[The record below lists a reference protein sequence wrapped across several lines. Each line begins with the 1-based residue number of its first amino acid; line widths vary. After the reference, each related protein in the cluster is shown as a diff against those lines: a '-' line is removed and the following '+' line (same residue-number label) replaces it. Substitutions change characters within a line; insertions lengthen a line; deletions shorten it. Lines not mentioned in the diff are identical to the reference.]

1 MKFSRVILLLALA
14 GSSAS
19 ALADD
24 CRFDD
29 RAGLL
34 AMTPEAFNRG
44 PGEGWDA
51 LIDRSGCQREIAD
64 LFAAYR
70 RQAKATGHTE
80 LTWHEAQLRADAGQ
94 RDPASALMRLTYRP
108 RNADP
113 DGWNLYVDA
122 TIAFLDDDLPALR
135 RMRARLAALPPPAGR
150 GLSDGPA
157 LMQAADGTQA
167 VPWPPRLKIVDA
179 LIRCMYQP
187 YALASG
193 SCPEP

>member
-1 MKFSRVILLLALA
+1 
-14 GSSAS
+14 
-19 ALADD
+19 
-24 CRFDD
+24 
-29 RAGLL
+29 
-34 AMTPEAFNRG
+34 
-44 PGEGWDA
+44 
-51 LIDRSGCQREIAD
+51 
-64 LFAAYR
+64 
-70 RQAKATGHTE
+70 
-80 LTWHEAQLRADAGQ
+80 
-94 RDPASALMRLTYRP
+94 MRLTYRP

-157 LMQAADGTQA
+157 LMQTADGTQA

>member
-1 MKFSRVILLLALA
+1 MKFSRVVLLLALA
-14 GSSAS
+14 GASAP

-29 RAGLL
+29 HAGLQ

-44 PGEGWDA
+44 PGDGWDA
-51 LIDRSGCQREIAD
+51 LIERSGCQLEIAD

-70 RQAKATGHTE
+70 RQSKAAGHTE

-113 DGWNLYVDA
+113 EGWNLYVDA

-135 RMRARLAALPPPAGR
+135 RMRARLAALPPPAGS
-150 GLSDGPA
+150 GLNDGSA
-157 LMQAADGTQA
+157 LMQAVDGAQRA
-167 VPWPPRLKIVDA
+167 PWPPRLKIVDA

-193 SCPEP
+193 SCPET